1 MQIKV
6 KAQRYPRAGYEDRE
20 VVVNKFKIED
30 VQGVR
35 VARVHMSKSLLKIA
49 IRDTSM
55 FQLKELWMYQ
65 WISYW
70 GMGTLINK

>member
-35 VARVHMSKSLLKIA
+35 VARVHMSMSLLKIA

-65 WISYW
+65 WISSW
-70 GMGTLINK
+70 GLGTLIN